1 MIGLKQIKEATS
13 ILEGTYL
20 FREIAKERGYYV
32 SERNNGF

>member
-1 MIGLKQIKEATS
+1 MIGFKQIKEGRS

-20 FREIAKERGYYV
+20 FREIAKERVCYV